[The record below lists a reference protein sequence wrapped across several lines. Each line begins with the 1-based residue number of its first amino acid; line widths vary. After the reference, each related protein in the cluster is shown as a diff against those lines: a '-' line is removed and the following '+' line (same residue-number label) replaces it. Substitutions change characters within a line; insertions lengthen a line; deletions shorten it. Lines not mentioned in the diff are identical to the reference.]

1 MFREGFRRKIQLSA
15 FILCYT
21 IRHERKNM
29 QAINNN
35 KQHAR
40 SEFSAALNQV
50 CAERGIKPEAVLE
63 SIQAALLA
71 AYRKDADKTEEEIVD
86 FKATVDPVTGAAN
99 ILDDKGKDIT
109 PAGFG
114 RIAAQAAKQII
125 LQRNREAEK
134 DAIISDFQNKIGTII
149 NGMVLRFEGK
159 IAVIDLGRA
168 QTWLPPEEQSPEE
181 YYRLNQRLTVYVK
194 EIRDTPRGPRIIVSR
209 NDPRLVNALF
219 AREVPEIAN
228 GAVIIKNV
236 ARDPGKRT
244 KIAVDSTEEGVDPVG
259 SCVGQKGVRVQ
270 AVTNQLNG
278 EKIDIIPF
286 NKDLREFI
294 KASLSPADGLIITL
308 DEKNKRAK
316 VIAAEDQQA
325 IAIGRGGQNVR
336 LASALTGWEIDIV
349 GADKIPLTETAETKT
364 VKTTK
369 KETKTKKPDI
379 KPDK

>member
-1 MFREGFRRKIQLSA
+1 
-15 FILCYT
+15 
-21 IRHERKNM
+21 M
-29 QAINNN
+29 QAINNS

-71 AYRKDADKTEEEIVD
+71 AYRKDADKTEEEIVGYQ
-86 FKATVDPVTGAAN
+86 ATVDPISGAAN

-134 DAIISDFQNKIGTII
+134 DAIIADFQNKIGTII

-286 NKDLREFI
+286 NKDLKEFI
-294 KASLSPADGLIITL
+294 KAALSPADGLIITL

-336 LASALTGWEIDIV
+336 LAGDLTGWEIDIV
-349 GADKIPLTETAETKT
+349 GAENPLAETGETET
-364 VKTTK
+364 VKTIK
-369 KETKTKKPDI
+369 KEIKSKTQDI
-379 KPDK
+379 KPGK